1 MKSVTPDARLRAAAG
16 FVRQGARLA
25 DIGTDHAY
33 LPVSLLRGGRIPF
46 AVASDISA
54 GPLAHARETAA
65 FAGIGEDRLALVLT
79 PGLRGIEAYRPTDIT
94 ICGMGGEMIVGI
106 LSEAPFV
113 RDPGIRLI
121 LQPMTRA
128 HILRQYLAG
137 AGFAIDCETLARVK
151 RHVYTCLCV
160 HYTGE
165 PYALAPVDAFVG
177 AYYTRGQGR
186 EHPLFSAYLAEQIST
201 VRRRVFGRRSVGS
214 ASEEDEKLLAGMEA
228 YL

>member
-106 LSEAPFV
+106 L
-113 RDPGIRLI
+113 
-121 LQPMTRA
+121 
-128 HILRQYLAG
+128 
-137 AGFAIDCETLARVK
+137 
-151 RHVYTCLCV
+151 
-160 HYTGE
+160 
-165 PYALAPVDAFVG
+165 
-177 AYYTRGQGR
+177 
-186 EHPLFSAYLAEQIST
+186 
-201 VRRRVFGRRSVGS
+201 
-214 ASEEDEKLLAGMEA
+214 
-228 YL
+228 

>member
-1 MKSVTPDARLRAAAG
+1 MRSVTPDARLRAAAG

-65 FAGIGEDRLALVLT
+65 FAEIGEDRLALVLT
-79 PGLRGIEAYRPTDIT
+79 PGLRGIEAYHPTDIT

-106 LSEAPFV
+106 LADAPFV
-113 RDPGIRLI
+113 RDPDIRLI

-128 HILRQYLAG
+128 HILRRYLAEN
-137 AGFAIDCETLARVK
+137 GFAITSETLARVK

-165 PYALAPVDAFVG
+165 SYALSPLDACLG

-186 EHPLFSAYLAEQIST
+186 EHPLFPAYVEEQIST
-201 VRRRVFGRRSVGS
+201 VRRRVFGLRSVG
-214 ASEEDEKLLAGMEA
+214 AAGEEDEKMLAEMEA

>member
-33 LPVSLLRGGRIPF
+33 LPVSLLRGGRVAF

-65 FAGIGEDRLALVLT
+65 FAGIGEDRLALVLA

-113 RDPGIRLI
+113 RDPDIRLI

-137 AGFAIDCETLARVK
+137 EGFMIDCETLARVK

-165 PYALAPVDAFVG
+165 PYALTPVDAFVG
-177 AYYTRGQGR
+177 TYYTRGQGR

>member
-65 FAGIGEDRLALVLT
+65 FVGIDEDRLALVLT

-94 ICGMGGEMIVGI
+94 VCGMGGEMIAAI
-106 LSEAPFV
+106 LAEAPFV
-113 RDPGIRLI
+113 RDTDIRLI
-121 LQPMTRA
+121 LQPMSRA
-128 HILRQYLAG
+128 QVLRQYLAEN
-137 AGFAIDCETLARVK
+137 GFVIECETLARVK

-160 HYTGE
+160 HYRGGRETLS
-165 PYALAPVDAFVG
+165 PLDAYLG
-177 AYYTRGQGR
+177 AYYTRGAGR
-186 EHPLFSAYLAEQIST
+186 EHPLFPAYLAEQIAT
-201 VRRRVFGRRSVGS
+201 VRRRVSGLRSVS
-214 ASEEDEKLLAGMEA
+214 ATTAEDEELLAGMEA

>member
-1 MKSVTPDARLRAAAG
+1 MRSVTPDARLRAAAG

-33 LPVSLLRGGRIPF
+33 LPVSLLRGGRVTF

-79 PGLRGIEAYRPTDIT
+79 PGLRGIETFRPTDIT
-94 ICGMGGEMIVGI
+94 VCGMGGEMIVGI

-113 RDPGIRLI
+113 RDPEIRLI

-128 HILRQYLAG
+128 QVLRTYLA
-137 AGFAIDCETLARVK
+137 ANGFAIVSETLARVK

-165 PYALAPVDAFVG
+165 AYALSPVEAYLG
-177 AYYTRGQGR
+177 AYYTRYAGR
-186 EHPLFSAYLAEQIST
+186 EHPLFHAYLEEQIAT
-201 VRRRVFGRRSVGS
+201 VRRRVTGLRSVG
-214 ASEEDEKLLAGMEA
+214 AAREEDESLLAAMEA

>member
-1 MKSVTPDARLRAAAG
+1 MRSVTPDARLRAAAG

-65 FAGIGEDRLALVLT
+65 FAGIGEDRLALALT
-79 PGLRGIEAYRPTDIT
+79 PGLQGLEAYRPTDIT
-94 ICGMGGEMIVGI
+94 ICGMGGEMIAGI
-106 LSEAPFV
+106 LADAPFV
-113 RDPGIRLI
+113 RNPDIRLI

-128 HILRQYLAG
+128 HILRRYLAEN
-137 AGFAIDCETLARVK
+137 GFAVTAETLARVK

-165 PYALAPVDAFVG
+165 PYALTPLDAFLG
-177 AYYTRGQGR
+177 AYYTRGEGR
-186 EHPLFSAYLAEQIST
+186 VHPLFSAYLEEQIST
-201 VRRRVFGRRSVGS
+201 VRRRVLGLRSVG
-214 ASEEDEKLLAGMEA
+214 AAGDEDEKLLAGMEA